1 MSTPRHHL
9 RLMSRRPEPRG
20 QRETMAHRAL
30 GSHGTRTL
38 VVAGIVLVAAGLLSG
53 CGPVKPDRVLSQR
66 PAPAQTGAPLPLTQ
80 VDHPVNLAKFDA
92 DPCSLLTKDQAA
104 AVVADPPNDIR
115 ANVRN
120 GPVDFGCS
128 WNNHLG
134 ALISALKPIGTPKT
148 LAELSVDGLKK
159 DGELEP
165 WTETSIA
172 GLPAVVY
179 HVFQHTYECSVS
191 VQVTQNQML
200 TFDIQG
206 KDLPGSY
213 WDNDRC
219 GGLAKMAEFVIGNLR
234 QS

>member
-1 MSTPRHHL
+1 
-9 RLMSRRPEPRG
+9 
-20 QRETMAHRAL
+20 MAHRAL
-30 GSHGTRTL
+30 GSPGMRAL
-38 VVAGIVLVAAGLLSG
+38 VVAGIVVLAANLLSG
-53 CGPVKPDRVLSQR
+53 CGPSTPKRLLPQP

-80 VDHPVNLAKFDA
+80 VDRPVDLAKFDA

-120 GPVDFGCS
+120 GPSDFGCS

-134 ALISALKPIGTPKT
+134 ALISAMKPIDGPMT
-148 LAELSVDGLKK
+148 LTELSVDSLKK
-159 DGELEP
+159 DGELDP

-179 HVFQHTYECSVS
+179 HVFRHMDECSVS
-191 VQVTQNQML
+191 VQVTEDQML

-206 KDLPGSY
+206 TDLPGSY
-213 WDNDRC
+213 WNNDRC
-219 GGLAKMAEFVIGNLR
+219 GGLAKMAEYVIGNLR

>member
-1 MSTPRHHL
+1 MA
-9 RLMSRRPEPRG
+9 RRAVGGPG
-20 QRETMAHRAL
+20 MRAWAL
-30 GSHGTRTL
+30 AGL
-38 VVAGIVLVAAGLLSG
+38 VVLAAGLLSG
-53 CGPVKPDRVLSQR
+53 CGPAKPHRLLSQP
-66 PAPAQTGAPLPLTQ
+66 PAPAQTGAPLPFTQ
-80 VDHPVNLAKFDA
+80 VDRPVDLAKFDS

-115 ANVRN
+115 ANRRATL
-120 GPVDFGCS
+120 PAFGCS
-128 WNNHLG
+128 WTNHGG
-134 ALISALKPIGTPKT
+134 ALFEALKPVQGPST
-148 LAELSVDGLKK
+148 LAELSVSPLKK
-159 DGELEP
+159 DGELDP

-179 HVFQHTYECSVS
+179 HVFRHTYECSVS
-191 VQVTQNQML
+191 VQVTQDQML